1 MSPGV
6 IAVCLGTAS
15 LAGLALAQSVSQ
27 ELDRIEN
34 LVIGSTGLVA
44 VAIPAILVMWK
55 ALNTAQQHRVEE
67 MQRTI
72 ERLQREVDLCRPSY
86 VSQGPPPVH
95 RAAGSPREE
104 AAS

>member
-1 MSPGV
+1 MSPG
-6 IAVCLGTAS
+6 IAAIALGALP
-15 LAGLALAQSVSQ
+15 LAGWVLAQSVSQ

-44 VAIPAILVMWK
+44 VAIPAILVMWR
-55 ALNTAQQHRVEE
+55 ALNSAQQHRVEE

-86 VSQGPPPVH
+86 VAQGPAPYRPQH
-95 RAAGSPREE
+95 PIGQEE
-104 AAS
+104 SS

>member
-1 MSPGV
+1 MSPGIV
-6 IAVCLGTAS
+6 PIALGALP
-15 LAGLALAQSVSQ
+15 LAGFLLAQSVTQ

-44 VAIPAILVMWK
+44 VSIPAILVMWK

-86 VSQGPPPVH
+86 VGQGVSVYRPG
-95 RAAGSPREE
+95 ATGNEE
-104 AAS
+104 GT